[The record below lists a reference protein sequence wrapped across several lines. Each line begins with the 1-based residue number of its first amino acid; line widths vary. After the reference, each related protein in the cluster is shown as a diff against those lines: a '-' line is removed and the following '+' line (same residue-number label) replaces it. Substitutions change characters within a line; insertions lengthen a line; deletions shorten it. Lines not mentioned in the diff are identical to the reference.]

1 MTRTTFCVVCSL
13 SIVPLALLAQTRM
26 KPTAPGTSG
35 DPVWQGVLKMA
46 DGRTF
51 VTDGGLAIDAS
62 LAKPAKLPDRVIPP
76 KVMQDYLSVTNP
88 NEYALSDLS
97 AAMSGKTYS
106 TPNGVAMSATYINF
120 LRRILPGGTARL
132 RVGEKRQPI
141 VIVADGRAVGV
152 LMPVAQ

>member
-1 MTRTTFCVVCSL
+1 
-13 SIVPLALLAQTRM
+13 
-26 KPTAPGTSG
+26 
-35 DPVWQGVLKMA
+35 MA

-62 LAKPAKLPDRVIPP
+62 LAKPAKLPEREIPP

-88 NEYALSDLS
+88 NEYGLRDLS
-97 AAMSGKTYS
+97 AAPSGKTYS
-106 TPNGVAMSATYINF
+106 APNGVALNATYVDF
-120 LRRILPGGTARL
+120 LRRILPGGSVRL

>member
-1 MTRTTFCVVCSL
+1 M
-13 SIVPLALLAQTRM
+13 ALLAQTPM
-26 KPTAPGTSG
+26 KPTTPGISG
-35 DPVWQGVLKMA
+35 DPVWQGVLRMA

-62 LAKPAKLPDRVIPP
+62 LAKPAKLPEREIPP
-76 KVMQDYLSVTNP
+76 KVMQDYLSVANP
-88 NEYALSDLS
+88 NEYGLSDLT
-97 AAMSGKTYS
+97 AAPSGKTYS
-106 TPNGVAMSATYINF
+106 APNGVALNATYVDF
-120 LRRILPGGTARL
+120 LRRILPGGSVRL